1 MSQYLKNS
9 LGLWIILLFISSAA
23 AEEPMDGMHG
33 MSWGSPVDQHAHLTP
48 VREAAPVTYYIN
60 SNMNYM
66 VSNQPVPEVIYGFYE
81 ERFFAVYIKL
91 RSPDQFFNL
100 TRHFTSKYGNP
111 KEDHIAHI
119 KQTVYR
125 WKESDIK
132 IKLKMTDSTGNIK
145 LAIYYAPLASKLN
158 QAIVENLPKDIPA
171 QEAAEEDKKS
181 KSPLFRNE

>member
-9 LGLWIILLFISSAA
+9 FGFWIILLFISSAA

-33 MSWGSPVDQHAHLTP
+33 MRWGSPVDQHTHLTP

-132 IKLKMTDSTGNIK
+132 IKLKMTESTGNIK

-171 QEAAEEDKKS
+171 QGAAGEDKKS